1 MSIKLVILKSGENI
15 ISDVKE
21 LLSDNKVCWYLFT
34 KPHVVEL
41 EKNFLL
47 VEENQSPKGDVN
59 VILSPWIVLAKDSQI
74 PVPIDWVV
82 TILDPIESLK
92 EMYEEKVNGENS

>member
-21 LLSDNKVCWYLFT
+21 LLSDNKVCLYLFT

-47 VEENQSPKGDVN
+47 VEENQTPKGDVN